1 MLTTVP
7 PFCVASSSALS
18 RRPMEDY
25 LWCSRSD
32 AEADRELRAQLR
44 FNLWRVLAEMA
55 ARLHAP

>member
-1 MLTTVP
+1 
-7 PFCVASSSALS
+7 
-18 RRPMEDY
+18 MEDY

-32 AEADRELRAQLR
+32 AEAGREPLAQLR